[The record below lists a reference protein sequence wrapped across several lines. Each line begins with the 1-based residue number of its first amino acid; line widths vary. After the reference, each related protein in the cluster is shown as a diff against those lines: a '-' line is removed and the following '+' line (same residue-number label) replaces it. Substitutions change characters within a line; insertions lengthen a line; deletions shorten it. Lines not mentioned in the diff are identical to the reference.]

1 MNAILSFM
9 KKNIKIIAFVAI
21 LSAALFS
28 FLPKKESDPEKD
40 KALLQLITFV
50 IEKGHY
56 DPKAID
62 DNFSKLLYKSYINGL
77 DPSKRLFLQ
86 SDVDEFVK
94 YETLL
99 DDQIL
104 AKDLSFFDLTYN
116 RLMLRTKE
124 SKSYYKEALEKPF
137 DYTQN
142 EELDTEYEKAPYTK
156 TTAELKDRWRKQ
168 IKLSTLASLTDK
180 LDFEKKKDS
189 LSKTDQKKLKKEDLE
204 PKSFEKLEQ
213 ETRENSLK
221 SLDEVYSFMSDLTR
235 EDYFAIY
242 LNSIAETF
250 DPHTAYFAPEDKEK
264 FDVSMSGKFFGIGAR
279 LQKKND
285 YTEIT
290 DLISGGPA
298 WRGKQLEAGDVVM
311 KVAQGNEEPVD
322 IVGMRLDD
330 VVKKIKG
337 PKDTEVRL
345 TVKKT
350 DGSIKVISIIRDEVE
365 IEETYAKS
373 SIVEKNGIKYGVIYL
388 PKFYINF
395 KNGDD
400 RDAAKDVKLEIERL
414 KKAGVQGI
422 VMDLRDN
429 GGGSLSTV
437 VDIAGMFIK
446 EGPVV
451 QVKAVNQAKE
461 VLSDS
466 DKSILWDGPL
476 VVMINNFSAS
486 ASEILAAA
494 IQDYKRGIIVGSKHS
509 FGKGTVQNVYELN
522 RYIRNSSFGDLGALK
537 TTTQKFYRI
546 NGGSTQ
552 LKGVTSDVNMPDRFS
567 YVEIG
572 ERDMDN
578 AMPWDKID
586 AANYQPWTIPNYDN
600 IIAKSRARLK
610 ESAQFALIDDNAK
623 WLSKRRDEHIYNL
636 NLKKFEA
643 EQKAIEQEIKKYKPI
658 TTYKNT
664 LQFQSL
670 PYEIAIMQKDTLL
683 KEKRV
688 RWHESLSKDAYVEEA
703 LNILDDMQPNGG
715 KNTATPASKAK
726 KGKIVGSL

>member
-1 MNAILSFM
+1 MNVILSFM

-21 LSAALFS
+21 LSAALLS
-28 FLPKKESDPEKD
+28 FLPNEKSDPEKD
-40 KALLQLITFV
+40 KALIQLITLV

-56 DPKAID
+56 NPKSID
-62 DNFSKLLYKSYINGL
+62 NGFSKSLFKNYINGL

-86 SDVDEFVK
+86 SDIDEFSK
-94 YETLL
+94 YELLL

-104 AKDLSFFDLTYN
+104 SRDLTFFDLTYN
-116 RLMLRTKE
+116 RLMQRTKE
-124 SKSYYKEALEKPF
+124 SKTYYKEALDKPF
-137 DYTQN
+137 DYNQN
-142 EELDTEYEKAPYTK
+142 EELDTDYENSPYTK
-156 TTAELKDRWRKQ
+156 STKELKDRWRKQ
-168 IKLSTLASLTDK
+168 IKLSTLASLTEK

-189 LSKTDQKKLKKEDLE
+189 LSKTDQTKLKKEDLE
-204 PKSFEKLEQ
+204 PKSFEKLEE
-213 ETRENSLK
+213 ETRKNSLK
-221 SLDEVYSFMSDLTR
+221 SLDEVYSFMGDLTR
-235 EDYFAIY
+235 EDYFGIY
-242 LNSIAETF
+242 LNYFAENF
-250 DPHTAYFAPEDKEK
+250 DPHTSYLAPNDKEK

-298 WRGKQLEAGDVVM
+298 WRGKQLEAGDLVM

-388 PKFYINF
+388 PKFYIDF
-395 KNGDD
+395 ADRDG
-400 RDAAKDVKLEIERL
+400 RDAAKDMKVEIERL
-414 KKAGVQGI
+414 KKDGVQGI
-422 VMDLRDN
+422 VLDLRDN

-437 VDIAGMFIK
+437 VDIAGMFI
-446 EGPVV
+446 EAGPVV
-451 QVKAVNQAKE
+451 QVKEVNRNRE
-461 VLSDS
+461 VLSDL
-466 DKSILWDGPL
+466 DNNLLWDGPL

-494 IQDYKRGIIVGSKHS
+494 IQDYKRGIIVGSKQS

-522 RYIRNSSFGDLGALK
+522 RYIRNSDLGDLGALK

-552 LKGVTSDVNMPDRFS
+552 LKGVASDVHMPDRFS

-572 ERDMDN
+572 ESDMEN
-578 AMPWDKID
+578 AMPWDKIE
-586 AANYQPWTIPNYDN
+586 AANYQAWSIPDFDN

-610 ESAQFALIDDNAK
+610 QSKQFALIDDNAK

-636 NLKKFEA
+636 NLKKFES

-658 TTYKNT
+658 STYKTDLIFN
-664 LQFQSL
+664 SL
-670 PYEIAIMQKDTLL
+670 PYEIAIMEKDSLL

-688 RWHESLSKDAYVEEA
+688 RWHESLSKDAYVEES
-703 LNILDDMQPNGG
+703 LNILQDMQPNSG
-715 KNTATPASKAK
+715 KKTAVPASKTKKAK
-726 KGKIVGSL
+726 VVGSL